1 MLWIFWIIL
10 IPLIILTATV
20 LFNSLFGPF
29 LKRRHELKFHP
40 RVSVLIPARNEEK
53 NIATCL
59 DHLLAQDYD
68 SFEIIVLD
76 DQSQDRTPAIVNDY
90 ARNHAH
96 VILINGQTL
105 PPGWTGKNWA
115 CHQLAQVA
123 GGDIIIF
130 TDADTQHGPAA
141 IRNSLG
147 WMQKYQL
154 DMLSAFPQQFTKTF
168 SEKLIVPVI
177 DFFVYGLLPLWTTY
191 FFKSAA
197 FAAANGQWIVFKKTV
212 YEQIGG
218 HQSVKNEIV
227 EDVELNRQAK
237 RQGFKTLT
245 LAGTKTVFCRM
256 YHSAGEVWHGF
267 TKNFYGLTGHRG
279 RVFLLIELLLLG
291 CCVLPYGLLLL
302 NPQSFLLWIILSLNL
317 LIRAVLAVRFKHPL
331 IISVV
336 LHPFAILY
344 AAVIGMNS
352 FYQFH
357 WGYFQWKDRKIQFR

>member
-1 MLWIFWIIL
+1 MLWLFWIIL
-10 IPLIILTATV
+10 IPLIVLTATM

-29 LKRRHELKFHP
+29 LKRRHDLKFHP

-76 DQSQDRTPAIVNDY
+76 DHSQDRTPAIVNDY

-123 GGDIIIF
+123 VGDIIIF

-141 IRNSLG
+141 ISNSLG

-154 DMLSAFPQQFTKTF
+154 DMLSAFPQQITKTF

-212 YEQIGG
+212 YEEIGG

-227 EDVELNRQAK
+227 EDVELNRLAR

-256 YHSAGEVWHGF
+256 YHSAGEIWHGF
-267 TKNFYGLTGHRG
+267 TKNFYGLTGHRSH
-279 RVFLLIELLLLG
+279 VFLLIELLLLG
-291 CCVLPYGLLLL
+291 CCVLPYVLWPFYPQSALLSIILLL
-302 NPQSFLLWIILSLNL
+302 NIF
-317 LIRAVLAVRFKHPL
+317 IRAVLAVRFKHPL
-331 IISVV
+331 LISVV

-344 AAVIGMNS
+344 AAIIGINS

-357 WGYFQWKDRKIQFR
+357 WGHFQWKDRTIQFH

>member
-1 MLWIFWIIL
+1 MLWLYWIIL
-10 IPLIILTATV
+10 IILIILTTTL

-29 LKRRHELKFHP
+29 LKRPHELKFHP

-76 DQSQDRTPAIVNDY
+76 DQSDDRTAAIVSGY
-90 ARNHAH
+90 ARDHAH

-105 PPGWTGKNWA
+105 PAGWTGKNWA
-115 CHQLAQVA
+115 CQQLAQVA

-130 TDADTQHGPAA
+130 TDADTEHGPAA

-147 WMQKYQL
+147 WMQKYQV
-154 DMLSAFPQQFTKTF
+154 DMLSAFPQQITKTF

-191 FFKSAA
+191 FIKSAA

-227 EDVELNRQAK
+227 EDVELNRLAK
-237 RQGFKTLT
+237 RQGFKTMT
-245 LAGTKTVFCRM
+245 LAGTKAVFCRM
-256 YHSAGEVWHGF
+256 YHSAAEVWHGF
-267 TKNFYGLTGHRG
+267 SKNFYGLTGHQ
-279 RVFLLIELLLLG
+279 VSIFFLIELALLS
-291 CCVLPYGLLLL
+291 CCVLPYVLWPFYPQSALLSIILLL
-302 NPQSFLLWIILSLNL
+302 NMV
-317 LIRAVLAVRFKHPL
+317 IRAVLAVRFKHPL
-331 IISVV
+331 FISVL
-336 LHPFAILY
+336 LHPLAILY
-344 AAVIGMNS
+344 AAIIGINS

-357 WGYFQWKDRKIQFR
+357 WGHFQWKDRTIQFR